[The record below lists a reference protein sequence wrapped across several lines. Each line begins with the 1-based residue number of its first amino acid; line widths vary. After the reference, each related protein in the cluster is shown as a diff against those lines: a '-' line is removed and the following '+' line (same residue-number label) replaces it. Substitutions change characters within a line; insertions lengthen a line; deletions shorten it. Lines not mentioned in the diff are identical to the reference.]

1 MGDDTRTVRVV
12 RVIGGTRKEVE
23 IPSSRARELGIG
35 TSPDDR
41 PTVAYLMDGLM
52 AWQEAE
58 PSEVNRCPQCGTTH
72 RELILR
78 HTAGCAQCYEVFS
91 AAVHRVLAGRNEA
104 PVHRGRIPQRL
115 QRYRRLFVEREDLI
129 SRLNGAVET
138 EDFETAAQL
147 RDRLRT
153 ISDDDAVDTEV
164 DTNAE

>member
-1 MGDDTRTVRVV
+1 MGEDTHIVRVV
-12 RVIGGTRKEVE
+12 RVVGGTRNEVE

-35 TSPDDR
+35 TNHGNR

-58 PSEVNRCPQCGTTH
+58 PSEVARCPQCGTTH

-91 AAVHRVLAGRNEA
+91 SGVHRLLAGRNEA

-129 SRLNGAVET
+129 SRLNGAVAE
-138 EDFETAAQL
+138 EDFETAARL

-153 ISDDDAVDTEV
+153 IADDDSVDAQLDSGTE
-164 DTNAE
+164 

>member
-1 MGDDTRTVRVV
+1 MGDDTRTVRVI

-35 TSPDDR
+35 TNHGYR

-58 PSEVNRCPQCGTTH
+58 SSEVLRCPQCGTTH

-91 AAVHRVLAGRNEA
+91 VGVHRVLAGRNEA
-104 PVHRGRIPQRL
+104 PLHRGRIPKRL

-129 SRLNGAVET
+129 SRLNGAVAE
-138 EDFETAAQL
+138 EDFETAAKL

-153 ISDDDAVDTEV
+153 ISDDDGVDTEI
-164 DTNAE
+164 DTHAE

>member
-35 TSPDDR
+35 TGPDNR
-41 PTVAYLMDGLM
+41 LTVAYLMDGLM

-58 PSEVNRCPQCGTTH
+58 PTAVTQCPQCGTTH

-138 EDFETAAQL
+138 EDFEAAAQL

-153 ISDDDAVDTEV
+153 ISDEDAVDTEV

>member
-12 RVIGGTRKEVE
+12 RVFGGTRQEVD
-23 IPSSRARELGIG
+23 IPSTRARELGIG
-35 TSPDDR
+35 TNHTTR

-58 PSEVNRCPQCGTTH
+58 SSEVLRCPQCGTTH
-72 RELILR
+72 RELVLR

-91 AAVHRVLAGRNEA
+91 SGVHRVLAGRHEA

-129 SRLNGAVET
+129 SRLNGAVAE
-138 EDFETAAQL
+138 EDFEAAARL
-147 RDRLRT
+147 RDRLRF
-153 ISDDDAVDTEV
+153 IADDDGVDTEV
-164 DTNAE
+164 DTSAE